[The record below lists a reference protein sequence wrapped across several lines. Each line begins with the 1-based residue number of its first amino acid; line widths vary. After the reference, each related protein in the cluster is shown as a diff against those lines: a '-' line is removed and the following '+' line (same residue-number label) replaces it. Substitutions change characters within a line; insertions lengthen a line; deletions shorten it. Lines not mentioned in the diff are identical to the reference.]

1 MTLYSRPQLTVLVA
15 LVAVAGV
22 GLAVGHW
29 RRANP
34 AIVERIESF
43 DQARDEISR
52 IVPGLERPF
61 APDPSKSP
69 AVPPTRPPTR
79 STPKTSPSP
88 EHAPPAI
95 APPRLLD
102 EVAPLD
108 VNRASAEDLGQLP
121 GVGPA
126 LAARIV
132 AARELGGPF
141 ASVDD
146 LRRVR
151 GLAVSRI
158 DRFRSLI
165 TVTAP
170 R

>member
-22 GLAVGHW
+22 GLAAGHW

-34 AIVERIESF
+34 AIVERIEGF
-43 DQARDEISR
+43 DQAGDEISR
-52 IVPGLERPF
+52 IVPGLERRIP
-61 APDPSKSP
+61 PDSSKTP
-69 AVPPTRPPTR
+69 AGSPTRPPTR
-79 STPKTSPSP
+79 STPKTPP
-88 EHAPPAI
+88 GPDRTPPAVI
-95 APPRLLD
+95 PPRLFD
-102 EVAPLD
+102 EVTPLD

-126 LAARIV
+126 LADRIV
-132 AARELGGPF
+132 ASRDLGGPF

-151 GLAVSRI
+151 GLAASTI

-165 TVTAP
+165 TVTP
-170 R
+170 PQ